1 VATKADFTEE
11 EWKALQSGA
20 SGAGMLVA
28 ISDSGFWDTFKE
40 ASALAKH
47 VNAAHTANESAL
59 VREIAD
65 HLHSSLF
72 GVTAS
77 PQEVEQGTFDSL
89 HAGIVALQAKSPE
102 DLDAYRKFV
111 LDIAQSVAEAAHGV
125 APAESAAIEKIKSAL
140 GDGSAAASASPAQPP
155 A

>member
-1 VATKADFTEE
+1 VATKTDFTDE
-11 EWKALQSGA
+11 EWKALQSGVG
-20 SGAGMLVA
+20 GAGMLVA
-28 ISDSGFWDTFKE
+28 IADAGFWDTFKE

-47 VNAAHTANESAL
+47 ISAAHTANESSL

-65 HLHSSLF
+65 HLNSHPF

-77 PQEVEQGTFDSL
+77 PAEIEKGTVDAL
-89 HAGIVALQAKSPE
+89 RAGVAALQAKAPD

-111 LDIAQSVAEAAHGV
+111 LDVAQSVAEAAHGV
-125 APAESAAIEKIKSAL
+125 APSETAALDTIKGAL
-140 GDGSAAASASPAQPP
+140 GDGSAPP